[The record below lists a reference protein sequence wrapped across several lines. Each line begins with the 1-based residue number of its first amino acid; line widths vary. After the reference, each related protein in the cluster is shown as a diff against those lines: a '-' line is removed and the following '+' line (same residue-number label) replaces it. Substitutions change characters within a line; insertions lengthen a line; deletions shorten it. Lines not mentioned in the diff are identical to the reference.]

1 MPTEITLIGLGGYP
15 DWSEN
20 SWGAHATLLILPCH
34 GSYIRR
40 YVATYKHNKM
50 YVIVHSSLLFYSEF
64 SKFNAYT
71 RLVSWFQICDYYGI
85 LELRNVI
92 QLVFKFSWLSWIK
105 NDNVFKKIQCHWTGR
120 DINFGM
126 SNFINFINL
135 FYFVIWSF
143 CLPLTIADA
152 AIRKGTS

>member
-71 RLVSWFQICDYYGI
+71 RLVSWFQICDNYGI

-92 QLVFKFSWLSWIK
+92 QLFSWLSWIK
-105 NDNVFKKIQCHWTGR
+105 NHNVFKKSNVTEQEEISISGCLTLSTSSTYF
-120 DINFGM
+120 ILLFGH
-126 SNFINFINL
+126 SVFR
-135 FYFVIWSF
+135 S
-143 CLPLTIADA
+143 PLQMLL
-152 AIRKGTS
+152 